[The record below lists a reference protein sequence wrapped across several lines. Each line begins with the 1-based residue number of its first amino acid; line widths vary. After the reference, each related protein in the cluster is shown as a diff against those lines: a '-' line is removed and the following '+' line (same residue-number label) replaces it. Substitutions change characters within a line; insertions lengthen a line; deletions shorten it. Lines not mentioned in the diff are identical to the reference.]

1 MASLVRLRYGS
12 LGFAL
17 VVLLSPQLA
26 HAAEPVPDPVATA
39 TVSLDALW
47 NLVAVYGWTWGAM
60 AVVFSV
66 LRDVLRRNEST
77 HWIAQG
83 RALAVLTATVGIGI
97 TAIQAHF
104 QGAPWAG
111 VVITGILAAFKLIDP
126 NTVTA
131 PPVAP
136 AAARD
141 VGTEAYPGTIGR
153 STLRTPPL
161 RAVAVGSV
169 ITILIGLLVGV
180 GLPGMAACGARQ
192 RVASGVGAF
201 LDCEAANLPPDTLAD
216 ATALASS
223 ELRHLISGS
232 GVVDVALK
240 ADMTPLKTDLLRCAF
255 TGAIAALEEPT
266 APAAPAAPGTP
277 SRDAFLVAKAGLA
290 RDAFLVA
297 KAELGWGTV
306 KPIGGGMM

>member
-17 VVLLSPQLA
+17 VALLSPQLA

-131 PPVAP
+131 PPVAQ

-161 RAVAVGSV
+161 RAVAVGTLV
-169 ITILIGLLVGV
+169 IGLMVGV

-201 LDCEAANLPPDTLAD
+201 LDCAAANLPPDTLAD

-232 GVVDVALK
+232 GMVDVALK

-266 APAAPAAPGTP
+266 TP
-277 SRDAFLVAKAGLA
+277 S